1 MKKNVGLL
9 LTLVFLL
16 GSCLK
21 QDALG
26 PSPEE
31 QLKNDLVIIDQYLA
45 SKSIVAQ
52 TDPDN
57 YGVKYVV
64 NVEGTGVKPTSS
76 SDSVTVNYTLKL
88 LPSESQIE
96 KSSSPTKFLLANL
109 IPGWQIGLPLIKE
122 GSKSTFYIP
131 SGWGYGSVQ
140 SGAIPANSNL
150 IYEIE
155 LVKVVSQLKKDTIAI
170 NTYLDAKGV
179 NNVIKDP
186 SGLRYVITILGTGAK
201 PVAASTI
208 TFSYTGKFLS
218 NETTFDQSSS
228 AVSSLLSR
236 LIKGFR
242 IAMPLLPVG
251 TKATLY
257 IPSVLGYGP
266 FTDSSGKIPGN
277 SNLIFDIELV
287 SVK

>member
-16 GSCLK
+16 SSCLK

-26 PSPEE
+26 PTPEE

-64 NVEGTGVKPTSS
+64 NVEGTGIKPTSS

-88 LPSESQIE
+88 LPSEAQIE

-109 IPGWQIGLPLIKE
+109 ILGWQIGLPLIKE
-122 GSKSTFYIP
+122 GSKATFYIP

-140 SGAIPANSNL
+140 SGSIPANSNL

-179 NNVIKDP
+179 SNVIKDP
-186 SGLRYVITILGTGAK
+186 SGLRYVITTPGTGQK
-201 PVAASTI
+201 PVASSTV
-208 TFSYTGKFLS
+208 TFSYVGKILS
-218 NETTFDQSSS
+218 TEKIFDQSSS
-228 AVSSLLSR
+228 PTTFLLSD
-236 LIKGFR
+236 LIKGFK
-242 IAMPLLPVG
+242 IAMPLLPTG

-257 IPSVLGYGP
+257 VPSALGYGP
-266 FTDSSGKIPGN
+266 KTNGSIPGN

-287 SVK
+287 SFK